1 LRIRLRLRTGRRRRI
16 ECFHYKHNRT
26 RSGTL
31 STTKPSPSA
40 SGISRR
46 APSDAVRMDMCSKR
60 VVSELSTW
68 QAEMAYRRRWFTFFV
83 PHPPSGLGQTLRSFE
98 NAGRQKV
105 RSLAKNW
112 QTVLGMIACGCRSS
126 SRDHDLHKTYND
138 CRTML
143 QHLSFTGC
151 HACRGQLVK
160 VPGKLQANSMLG
172 IQLIK
177 ISKNRGEIISL
188 HKSQISQLGYYCT
201 YMHRAAVKFLPL
213 HASALVAPALVF
225 FLVPLSHTLTQYGV
239 FAFLIASQLSSPRPE
254 MPLVLPVPLPE
265 PVPDMP
271 VPRLLS

>member
-1 LRIRLRLRTGRRRRI
+1 
-16 ECFHYKHNRT
+16 
-26 RSGTL
+26 
-31 STTKPSPSA
+31 
-40 SGISRR
+40 
-46 APSDAVRMDMCSKR
+46 MCSKR

-201 YMHRAAVKFLPL
+201 HMHRAAVKFLPL
-213 HASALVAPALVF
+213 HASALVASSVAFLLVS
-225 FLVPLSHTLTQYGV
+225 LSHTHSVRG
-239 FAFLIASQLSSPRPE
+239 IC
-254 MPLVLPVPLPE
+254 LPDRLPA
-265 PVPDMP
+265 
-271 VPRLLS
+271 LLSTSGDAAGVASTTSRPSTRHASAAAIVVTFASAGSINH